1 MEAVIFGLWGIVSSV
16 IPFVIIIGA
25 VVTVHELGHYLAGR
39 AFGAAVESFA
49 FGFGDSIV
57 ETKDKR
63 GTRWRLNWLPLGG
76 FVKFV
81 GEAQA
86 PGDAGK
92 VEQGPIG
99 KPYTQLTAWQR
110 VVVSFAGPFV
120 NFVFAI
126 LIYACMAMATGE
138 PKYGAIEISA
148 IEDGGP
154 ADVAGIKTGDLILS
168 VGGRSVEEIA
178 DFQNVIFYS
187 ANEAINVQIERAG
200 TPLDLSVTPT
210 ERVHRDENLGIEE
223 KIGYVGVG
231 LRTQLLEVKPVGPV
245 RALAIGV
252 EETQKIIDLT
262 VKVLTRL
269 IQGKDSFEKM
279 RGPLGIG
286 DIADKVVDSHLKND
300 TLPFMERMQRATLH
314 IIHFIAL
321 FSVSIGFFNLLP
333 IPMLDGYSI
342 LLGTYEAIFGSE
354 VSVRVQ
360 EFLLR
365 GGLAVIGVFF
375 IAVSWNDL
383 KRLGLLEVFGRLLS

>member
-1 MEAVIFGLWGIVSSV
+1 MEALVTGLWGVFSSI
-16 IPFVIIIGA
+16 IPFVIIIGT

-39 AFGAAVESFA
+39 MFGTAVESFA
-49 FGFGDSIV
+49 FGFGDSIF
-57 ETKDKR
+57 ERKDKR
-63 GTRWRLNWLPLGG
+63 GTRWRINWLPLGG

-92 VEQGPIG
+92 VEHGPIG
-99 KPYTQLTAWQR
+99 LAYTQLAAWQR

-126 LIYACMAMATGE
+126 LIYAAMAMSTGQ

-148 IEDGGP
+148 IEDSGP
-154 ADVAGIKTGDLILS
+154 AYLGGVQKGDLILS
-168 VGGRSVEEIA
+168 VDGKSVKQIA
-178 DFQNVIFYS
+178 DFQNLVFYS
-187 ANEAINVQIERAG
+187 ANEPIDIMVERG
-200 TPLDLSVTPT
+200 GVELSLEVTPS
-210 ERVHRDENLGIEE
+210 ERLHRNDKLGIEE
-223 KIGYVGVG
+223 TIGYVGVG
-231 LRTQLLEVKPVGPV
+231 LSTQLLSVEPVGPIK
-245 RALAIGV
+245 ALAIGV
-252 EETQKIIDLT
+252 EETKKIIDLT

-286 DIADKVVDSHLKND
+286 DFADKVVDSHMKND
-300 TLPFMERMQRATLH
+300 TIPFGERMRRASLH
-314 IIHFIAL
+314 LIHFIAL

-333 IPMLDGYSI
+333 IPMLDGYAI
-342 LLGTYEAIFGSE
+342 VLGTYEAIFGSE
-354 VSVRVQ
+354 VSVKVQ

-383 KRLGLLEVFGRLLS
+383 KRIGLLEVFGRLLS